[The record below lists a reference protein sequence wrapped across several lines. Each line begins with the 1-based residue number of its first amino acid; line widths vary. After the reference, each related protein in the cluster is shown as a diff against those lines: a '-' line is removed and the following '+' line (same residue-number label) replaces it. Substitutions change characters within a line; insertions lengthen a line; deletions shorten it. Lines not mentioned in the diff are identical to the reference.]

1 MDSQNKSSTPLDVYQ
16 LVTDQVIAL
25 LEKGIVPWQ
34 KPWKEAG
41 MPINLLSKR
50 PYQGINLWLLN
61 ALNYE
66 KNFFLT
72 WEQIKNL
79 GGSVNKNEKGQMVVF
94 WKNTLKKPEE
104 LDKEGKA
111 KTIPMLRYYKVF
123 NIAQC
128 RDIPVELIPVA
139 DESHEV
145 IDPILE
151 CEAILNAAPDLPLI
165 SFSGKAAAYYNVEKD
180 EITLPKMKSFKSSP
194 AYYST
199 LYHELIHATGAE
211 KRLNRK
217 TLVDMV
223 PFGTECYALEE
234 LIAEMGSAYLCQF
247 SGILPNEIKNTV
259 AYLDN
264 WLGVLKNDKKFIV
277 SASGQAQK
285 AADYI
290 LNRADNEPKE
300 ETNESTDESMVS

>member
-34 KPWKEAG
+34 KPWKDAG
-41 MPINLLSKR
+41 MPMNLLSKR
-50 PYQGINLWLLN
+50 PYRGINLWLLN
-61 ALNYE
+61 SLNYE

-72 WEQIKNL
+72 WDQIKSL
-79 GGSVNKNEKGQMVVF
+79 GGSVNKDEKGQMVVF
-94 WKNTLKKPEE
+94 WKNTIKKPEE

-111 KTIPMLRYYKVF
+111 KTVPMLRYYKVF

-128 RDIPVELIPVA
+128 RDIPVELIPVV
-139 DESHEV
+139 DESHEPV
-145 IDPILE
+145 DPILE

-165 SFSGKAAAYYNVEKD
+165 SFSGKAAAYYNVDKD

-194 AYYST
+194 AYYAT

-217 TLVDMV
+217 TLVDRV
-223 PFGTECYALEE
+223 PFGAESYALEE
-234 LIAEMGSAYLCQF
+234 LIAEMGSAFLCQF

-264 WLGVLKNDKKFIV
+264 WLSVLKNDKKFIV

-285 AADYI
+285 ATDYI
-290 LNRADNEPKE
+290 LNRADNETKG
-300 ETNESTDESMVS
+300 ETNKSTDESVVS

>member
-50 PYQGINLWLLN
+50 PYRGINLWLLN

-128 RDIPVELIPVA
+128 RDIPTELIPVV
-139 DESHEV
+139 DESHEA

-151 CEAILNAAPDLPLI
+151 CEAILNAVPDLPLI

-180 EITLPKMKSFKSSP
+180 EITLPKMKNFKSSP

-223 PFGTECYALEE
+223 PFGTESYALEE
-234 LIAEMGSAYLCQF
+234 LIAEMGSAFLCQF

-264 WLGVLKNDKKFIV
+264 WLGVLKNDKKLIV

-285 AADYI
+285 AVDFL
-290 LNRADNEPKE
+290 LNRQNEH
-300 ETNESTDESMVS
+300 TQDEMNDSKDEPMVS